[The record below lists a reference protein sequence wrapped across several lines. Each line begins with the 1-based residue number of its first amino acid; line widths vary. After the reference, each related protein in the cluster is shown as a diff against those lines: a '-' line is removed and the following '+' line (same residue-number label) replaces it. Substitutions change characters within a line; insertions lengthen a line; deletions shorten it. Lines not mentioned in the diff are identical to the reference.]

1 MQSFPTLF
9 FKLQNPLLMNS
20 YAAALH
26 ILPYIHSEAPL
37 FRFVPHD
44 FQDPFLGLQTLQ
56 GTV

>member
-1 MQSFPTLF
+1 MQRFPTLY

-26 ILPYIHSEAPL
+26 ILPYIHSGAPP
-37 FRFVPHD
+37 FCFPPHD